1 MPCSTGGSV
10 GFCCRSSI
18 VYVSFISFYIVFL
31 AQLAHQTKQI
41 IYIYIEREIEDQ
53 QQSQLSHWQV
63 NKADSLL
70 LFFDMQLL
78 STQPTT
84 MTGAVN
90 HTNSLEGSIHFMSSD
105 PARHPLFIPRP
116 SMYMK
121 IVLKYFASSTS
132 CGAWRSGART
142 LRPQREHRR
151 PAGWDPCPAPS
162 LRGRRPSPGPGPSLA
177 VAGRA
182 DGGDLGGRTGGTG
195 GGVTRTVV
203 F

>member
-1 MPCSTGGSV
+1 M
-10 GFCCRSSI
+10 
-18 VYVSFISFYIVFL
+18 
-31 AQLAHQTKQI
+31 
-41 IYIYIEREIEDQ
+41 
-53 QQSQLSHWQV
+53 

-195 GGVTRTVV
+195 GGSQGRWS
-203 F
+203 FRAHDSMIRPALYSF